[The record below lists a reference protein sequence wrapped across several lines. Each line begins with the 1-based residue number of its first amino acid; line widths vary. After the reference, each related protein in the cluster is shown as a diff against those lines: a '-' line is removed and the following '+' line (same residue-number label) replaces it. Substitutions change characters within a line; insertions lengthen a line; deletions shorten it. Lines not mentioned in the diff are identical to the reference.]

1 MPRSV
6 FACIL
11 VTIWLYFSPVVF
23 ANPPLSPGFIAAQIN
38 PDNVAAIPRGSSAIG
53 GLDDWLLSNGILCA
67 TISDPSHE
75 TYLSYRGGTLIDL
88 GYCGRNDDQW
98 NSYHELFNLGREK
111 ILPATSIETHTTD
124 HDAVITVK
132 GKMAGVENQTTYRLN
147 REHPEELSIET
158 TLTRVEKSDALDLF
172 GALILHPHRSLTP
185 FVISTHSPQYSKGFH
200 HPYADHNDKLGMM
213 KLMTPADLHVLV
225 GSPTITPEI
234 SYGVLSESIELVT
247 KSGTH
252 KPLRQFAINDDE
264 FTLIGNFTNAL
275 WFDTDG
281 QPGLL
286 QFLQTRMMDLDIGD
300 TLVAKKR
307 ILVSPVADVASI
319 TNHIYTGKI
328 LHGTISNPADRLL
341 VTDSE
346 HHPLSFIK
354 PDATGAFEFRAPQTI
369 SKIILIVQ
377 QANRDNALELTVD
390 LDTTSTVSVQSPP
403 QMRATVQLPVGHI
416 MRLVFKGAHGTPDPV
431 FFADTLDFRVGN
443 HRYKTDLT
451 GHAITLAGI
460 AADIKQISIPPGD
473 YTVYS
478 TRGLEY
484 SLSKTTLHLDA
495 GDNKLLT
502 IDVPQHVVQMP
513 GWMSGDFHVHSEFSF
528 DSTLP
533 AQRRVIDFV
542 AQGANIM
549 VSTEH
554 KRTINYQPIVELLG
568 LQKNIVA
575 VSGVELT
582 GMAHTEK
589 IPRTMGH
596 SNVFPVTADERLF
609 EGGTLPHENRRLG
622 EVIEEYKQRY
632 PDLVFQLNHP
642 RIHGEPND
650 DIYFFDHLS
659 INKRFDSSL
668 PLDNPQN
675 SSLIEKL
682 AGSDYRDIDF
692 DAMELMNGQE
702 MNAYEQVRNDWFA
715 LLKQGYR
722 KTGTADSD
730 SHTSGEVVALPRNY
744 IQMGSAHMDNAHGD
758 SIAANHDTI
767 ATFDK
772 TVLAKA
778 VLHGA
783 VFGTTG
789 PLLDVHLDDKN
800 MGETFTGK
808 HATLVVTAS
817 SADWVTVDK
826 LIVYVNGAV
835 AKEQAIARNQR
846 VEIPLVFD
854 KDSFVVVEV
863 SGAASAD
870 YKAVYPK
877 FSPFAFSN
885 PVFVDAD
892 GDGKWTAPGL

>member
-1 MPRSV
+1 MPRSI
-6 FACIL
+6 FACMVAATL
-11 VTIWLYFSPVVF
+11 LHFSP
-23 ANPPLSPGFIAAQIN
+23 ASLGDENTGPGLIAAQITR
-38 PDNVAAIPRGSSAIG
+38 DNLASISRGSSAIG
-53 GLDDWLLSNGILCA
+53 GLDDWLLSNGTLCA

-75 TYLSYRGGTLIDL
+75 TYLSYRGGTLVDL

-98 NSYHELFNLGREK
+98 NTYHELFNLSREK
-111 ILPATSIETHTTD
+111 ILPSGTIATHIND
-124 HDAVITVK
+124 HEAEIIVT
-132 GKMAGVENQTTYRLN
+132 GKVSGVENKTVYRLDLV
-147 REHPEELSIET
+147 HPEELSIET
-158 TLTRVEKSDALDLF
+158 SLTRVEKSGALDLF

-185 FVISTHSPQYSKGFH
+185 FVIDTRAPQYSKGFH

-264 FTLIGNFTNAL
+264 FTLIGNFTQPL

-281 QPGLL
+281 PPGLL
-286 QFLQTRMMDLDIGD
+286 QFLQTRVMDIDMGD
-300 TLVAKKR
+300 TLIARKR
-307 ILVSPVADVASI
+307 ILVSQTADVASI
-319 TNHIYTGKI
+319 TNRVYTGSW
-328 LHGTISNPADRLL
+328 LHGSMTNPDDRLL
-341 VTDSE
+341 VTDGAN
-346 HHPLSFIK
+346 HPLSFIK
-354 PDATGAFEFRAPQTI
+354 PDPDGAFAFHAPESVSHI
-369 SKIILIVQ
+369 KLIVQ
-377 QANRDNALELTVD
+377 QAGNDHALETAVD
-390 LDTTSTVSVQSPP
+390 LSTTSTVVIQSPSQP
-403 QMRATVQLPVGHI
+403 VATLQLPQGQI
-416 MRLVFKGAHGTPDPV
+416 MRLVFKGTHGTPDPV
-431 FFADTLDFRVGN
+431 FFADKLDFRVGN
-443 HRYKTDLT
+443 HRHETDIT

-460 AADIKQISIPPGD
+460 AADTRQIAIPPGD
-473 YTVYS
+473 YTVYA
-478 TRGLEY
+478 TRGPEY
-484 SLSKTTLHLDA
+484 SLTKTSLHLDT
-495 GDNKLLT
+495 GDNRVLA
-502 IDVPQHVVQMP
+502 IDPPQHVIQMP
-513 GWMSGDFHVHSEFSF
+513 GWMSADFHVHSEFSF

-542 AQGANIM
+542 AQGADIM

-554 KRTINYQPIVELLG
+554 KRTINYQPIVDQLG
-568 LQKNIVA
+568 LQDRVVA

-582 GMAHTEK
+582 GMAHTDK
-589 IPRTMGH
+589 IPRTIGH
-596 SNVFPVTADERLF
+596 SNVFPVTADDHLF

-642 RIHGEPND
+642 RLHGQPND

-659 INKRFDSSL
+659 INKHFDSSL

-675 SSLIEKL
+675 ASLIEKL

-692 DAMELMNGQE
+692 DAMELMNGQD
-702 MNAYEQVRNDWFA
+702 MDAYEQVRNDWFS

-744 IQMGSAHMDNAHGD
+744 IHMDSVHMDG
-758 SIAANHDTI
+758 IAPHHDTI

-772 TVLAKA
+772 TVLAQA
-778 VLHGA
+778 VLRGD

-789 PLLDVHLDDKN
+789 PLLDVHLNGKN

-808 HATLVVTAS
+808 QAALTVAIS
-817 SADWVTVDK
+817 SADWIPVDK
-826 LIVYVNGAV
+826 LVVYVNGKV
-835 AKEQAIARNQR
+835 VKEQVIARNQHYK
-846 VEIPLVFD
+846 IPLTFD
-854 KDSFVVVEV
+854 KDSFVVVEI
-863 SGAASAD
+863 SGTASAD
-870 YKAVYPK
+870 YQAVYPK

-885 PVFVDAD
+885 PIFIDAD
-892 GDGKWTAPGL
+892 SDGRWTAPGL